1 MARRLRGSSERTTR
15 APPAPATARRHQRG
29 RNAHMMPPDSLKL
42 RVLEAVRQ
50 RPMPRRTDRLPFT
63 IALAALAAVAMSAV
77 LQWGP
82 RLFGDVGGLA
92 HAVGRPAGERSL
104 DPRRHRRPGPLL
116 HLARASVPA
125 LDALAAAR
133 PAPGRGHRRAAAGR
147 GVAGALAH
155 HLRRS
160 LHPHRLALLRA
171 HGPDRPLALR
181 DPRLRQPPRGAAVPR
196 DGWSGPR
203 GRGRR
208 LGGGDGR
215 AMVPAGGARSTSS
228 SDTSCPSSSSRW
240 RARPSASG
248 CSGCG
253 GCSDKTDWR
262 R

>member
-1 MARRLRGSSERTTR
+1 
-15 APPAPATARRHQRG
+15 
-29 RNAHMMPPDSLKL
+29 
-42 RVLEAVRQ
+42 
-50 RPMPRRTDRLPFT
+50 
-63 IALAALAAVAMSAV
+63 MSAV

-82 RLFGDVGGLA
+82 APLRR
-92 HAVGRPAGERSL
+92 GRGPGSRRRTAGGERSL
-104 DPRRHRRPGPLL
+104 DRRWHRRPGPLL
-116 HLARASVPA
+116 HLARASLPA

-160 LHPHRLALLRA
+160 LHPRRLALLRA
-171 HGPDRPLALR
+171 HGPHRPLALR
-181 DPRLRQPPRGAAVPR
+181 SPRIRQPPCRAAAPR

-215 AMVPAGGARSTSS
+215 AMVPAGGARTTSS
-228 SDTSCPSSSSRW
+228 SDTSCPFSFSRW
-240 RARPSASG
+240 RARLSASG

-253 GCSDKTDWR
+253 GCSDKTDWCR
-262 R
+262 